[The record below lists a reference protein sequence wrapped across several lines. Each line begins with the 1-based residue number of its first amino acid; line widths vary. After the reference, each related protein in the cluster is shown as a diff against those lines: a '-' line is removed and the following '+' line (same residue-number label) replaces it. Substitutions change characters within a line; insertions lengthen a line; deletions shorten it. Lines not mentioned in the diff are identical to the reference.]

1 MLVPVSGNVSET
13 RVADET
19 TGGQPIRESDVQPGE
34 KQDRVEVRKHVENK
48 VPNGP
53 TTGRNDRSGGLPIGF
68 HPSKE
73 VGDPLTDSLNRARK
87 PGGFLPFQSDQ
98 TLMFEAVER

>member
-1 MLVPVSGNVSET
+1 MSGNVSET

-19 TGGQPIRESDVQPGE
+19 TGGQTNLESDVQPGE

-48 VPNGP
+48 IPNGA
-53 TTGRNDRSGGLPIGF
+53 TTGTNDRSGGLPIDF

-73 VGDPLTDSLNRARK
+73 VGYPLADSLNRARK
-87 PGGFLPFQSDQ
+87 PGGIP
-98 TLMFEAVER
+98 AVSERPNADV